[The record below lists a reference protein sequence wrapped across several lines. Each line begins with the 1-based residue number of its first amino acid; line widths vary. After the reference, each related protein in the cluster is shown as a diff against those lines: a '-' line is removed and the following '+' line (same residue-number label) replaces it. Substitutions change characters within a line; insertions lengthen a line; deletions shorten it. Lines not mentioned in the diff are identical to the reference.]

1 MKKYM
6 IFMSEK
12 EIVFIDSKQ
21 FFKYSL
27 KTENLSENVLK
38 DEFKYLSQEFQVKQ
52 LKSVKKKGIYWY
64 DYMNNLKKYEE
75 EKLPKKTFTSC

>member
-52 LKSVKKKGIYWY
+52 LKSVKKREFIH
-64 DYMNNLKKYEE
+64 
-75 EKLPKKTFTSC
+75 TII

>member
-52 LKSVKKKGIYWY
+52 LKSVKKREFIHTIIWI
-64 DYMNNLKKYEE
+64 
-75 EKLPKKTFTSC
+75 T